1 MQTESP
7 DEQLTDLPNPSLQ
20 SFSPPVGKQC
30 QQFKDV
36 AVRKYVYESYVSY
49 F

>member
-7 DEQLTDLPNPSLQ
+7 EEQLTDLPKPSLQ

-36 AVRKYVYESYVSY
+36 AETKASMNTMPVI
-49 F
+49 